1 MLKTVSS
8 ILILLF
14 LSFLPAVSP
23 GAEENNV
30 TPYGD
35 YCKDCTI
42 YGTCKEVIP
51 TGVAVA
57 ALDRYY
63 RDRGYRVGT
72 VQYKGRFIEA
82 VIYKRNRQVDV
93 VLFDRKTGRLRSI
106 Y

>member
-1 MLKTVSS
+1 MLRAIFFAVFAVLVSLA
-8 ILILLF
+8 IQPVVF
-14 LSFLPAVSP
+14 
-23 GAEENNV
+23 AEEGNV

-35 YCKDCTI
+35 YCQGCTS
-42 YGTCKEVIP
+42 YGTCKEVITP
-51 TGVAVA
+51 RDAVI

-72 VQYKGRFIEA
+72 IYHKGRFIEA
-82 VIYKRNRQVDV
+82 EIFKNNREVDK

>member
-1 MLKTVSS
+1 MMRTVFFVVI
-8 ILILLF
+8 ILILSIPYF
-14 LSFLPAVSP
+14 AH
-23 GAEENNV
+23 AEENNV

-35 YCKDCTI
+35 YCRDCTI

-51 TGVAVA
+51 PGVAVI

-63 RDRGYRVGT
+63 RERGYRVGT
-72 VQYKGRFIEA
+72 IYHKGRFIEA
-82 VIYKRNRQVDV
+82 EIFKHNRRVDV

>member
-1 MLKTVSS
+1 MFRAIFFVTAT
-8 ILILLF
+8 IIF
-14 LSFLPAVSP
+14 LSMPYFVY
-23 GAEENNV
+23 AEENNV

-51 TGVAVA
+51 PKAA
-57 ALDRYY
+57 MMALDRYY
-63 RDRGYRVGT
+63 REKGYRVGAF
-72 VQYKGRFIEA
+72 YHKGRFVEA
-82 VIYKRNRQVDV
+82 VIFRNNRQVDV

>member
-1 MLKTVSS
+1 MVRAIFFITV
-8 ILILLF
+8 LIF
-14 LSFLPAVSP
+14 SMSFLAY
-23 GAEENNV
+23 AEENNV

-35 YCKDCTI
+35 YCRDCTI

-51 TGVAVA
+51 PGVAVI

-63 RDRGYRVGT
+63 RERGYRVGAIFH
-72 VQYKGRFIEA
+72 KGRFIEA
-82 VIYKRNRQVDV
+82 EIFKNNRRVDV

>member
-1 MLKTVSS
+1 MVRAIFFITV
-8 ILILLF
+8 LIF
-14 LSFLPAVSP
+14 SMSFLAY
-23 GAEENNV
+23 AEENNV

-35 YCKDCTI
+35 YCRDCTI

-51 TGVAVA
+51 PGVAVI

-63 RDRGYRVGT
+63 RARGYRVGAIFH
-72 VQYKGRFIEA
+72 KGRFIEA
-82 VIYKRNRQVDV
+82 EIFKNNRRVDV

>member
-1 MLKTVSS
+1 MRRV
-8 ILILLF
+8 IFFAIAIIVF
-14 LSFLPAVSP
+14 LWMPLSVY
-23 GAEENNV
+23 AEENSV

-42 YGTCKEVIP
+42 YGTCKEVISP
-51 TGVAVA
+51 KLAMV

-63 RDRGYRVGT
+63 REKGYRVGAF
-72 VQYKGRFIEA
+72 YHKGRFVEA
-82 VIYKRNRQVDV
+82 VIFKDSRQVDV